1 MADEPM
7 GGGEKT
13 EEATPKKLSKAAEDG
28 DVLQSRELATALSV
42 IMATLIFAVFGQQL
56 VMAVAMVVH
65 DGLVIEQADI
75 INFDLGDRVAHL
87 MRPLAMPFGLFFS
100 FLILAAIASTAMLGS
115 LGWRWKALKP
125 KGSKLNPLSGMKR
138 IFGVQ
143 GLVELTKSIAKVG
156 LIGTVG
162 VMIILKYLPDMAQMG
177 LGNAQQGIKEIG
189 WLVILVMVSMA
200 LCMAIIALIDVPM
213 QLFQRNKKLRMTKQE
228 VKDEH
233 KETEGSPELKSAIKQ
248 RQREVFNRSARK
260 AMKEA
265 TVVITNPT
273 HFAVILRYDREKDMA
288 PIILEQGCN
297 DFALMIRKL
306 AAEENVPILE
316 YPVLARALYFTG
328 KAGRF
333 IDERLYMAV
342 ATLLAFIHR
351 INEQMEVGVNQ
362 PEITV
367 PDELIFDA
375 DGNEAS
381 K

>member
-75 INFDLGDRVAHL
+75 IHFDLGDRVAHL

-351 INEQMEVGVNQ
+351 INEQMEVGLNQ